1 MIHSASMVPV
11 GAGDETQED
20 PALTS
25 GTQATTAGAR
35 TVSLL
40 RTLNAIGRLSSTSVS
55 EKAIA
60 DFVTTSVVDLVGGDG
75 GGVFLLNPETNM
87 FQLRA
92 SLGFTI
98 ADPEHV
104 VLPAGAGIV
113 GEAGIRRE
121 TIVAPDARDHPAYV
135 GIPGSGEERFRS
147 HVATPII
154 DFETDQLIG
163 VLSLFSRERREF
175 ADETVEFLEALAR
188 EAAHAIVA
196 TRNRSANELELQRK
210 ITQLGTLQRV
220 SRIIASSLDLD
231 EVLRSIATA
240 SLEIVDAS
248 AAAVF
253 RLPTAVQAERAESP
267 LVVDHWVG
275 DRRPLVD
282 ESARTQLVMQ
292 VIRTGAAR
300 ITELDYVDGSNLLF
314 CMPLRS

>member
-55 EKAIA
+55 AKAIA

-121 TIVAPDARDHPAYV
+121 TIVAPDARDH
-135 GIPGSGEERFRS
+135 
-147 HVATPII
+147 
-154 DFETDQLIG
+154 D
-163 VLSLFSRERREF
+163 
-175 ADETVEFLEALAR
+175 
-188 EAAHAIVA
+188 
-196 TRNRSANELELQRK
+196 
-210 ITQLGTLQRV
+210 
-220 SRIIASSLDLD
+220 
-231 EVLRSIATA
+231 
-240 SLEIVDAS
+240 
-248 AAAVF
+248 
-253 RLPTAVQAERAESP
+253 
-267 LVVDHWVG
+267 
-275 DRRPLVD
+275 
-282 ESARTQLVMQ
+282 
-292 VIRTGAAR
+292 
-300 ITELDYVDGSNLLF
+300 
-314 CMPLRS
+314 